1 MADTLNNGS
10 TPVAVKKIATSLQR
24 LGRLGFLLQLS
35 LAIVSGIL
43 LLASFAW
50 TATHGTIR
58 NTGGGLVLSTISLLA
73 LLAGVFWFFR
83 YTQVAGKF
91 RDATTRPSKAD
102 TIKLLRTGVRISA
115 IGLIFGI
122 LAAEALTLSLFLKSL
137 TVLNPFAMM
146 SATYSNNSSIAQIV
160 VQPIDVSIP
169 LANAQTILA
178 HLIALICSLWL
189 IDNVGKQSS

>member
-24 LGRLGFLLQLS
+24 LGRFGFLLQLA
-35 LAIVSGIL
+35 LAIVSGLL

-58 NTGGGLVLSTISLLA
+58 NTGGGLVFSTLSLLV

-83 YTQVAGKF
+83 YTQIAGKF
-91 RDATTRPSKAD
+91 RDAATRPSKAD
-102 TIKLLRTGVRISA
+102 TVKLLRSGVTISSV
-115 IGLIFGI
+115 GLGLGI
-122 LAAEALTLSLFLKSL
+122 LGAEVLTLNLFMKSL
-137 TVLNPFAMM
+137 TVLNPFAML
-146 SATYSNNSSIAQIV
+146 SATYSSTNSIATIV

-169 LANAQTILA
+169 LANTQTILA
-178 HLIALICSLWL
+178 HLVALLCSLWL
-189 IDNVGKQSS
+189 INNVAKQSS